1 MDVSSLPE
9 EAALGA
15 RFYDEG
21 KEGDALEILKKY
33 GANSLRIRLWN
44 DPYSED
50 GKPYSAG
57 TSDFTKLVAL
67 ASAGKKLGYS
77 YLLDLHYS
85 DFWAD
90 PGKQFP
96 PKEWAYAGADALEKH
111 VYDYTKD
118 VLLKLKRLDL
128 LPEMV
133 QVGNEITNGLMWPHG
148 KWDNVD
154 NIARFISAGIRA
166 VREVSPDSRVM
177 LHLDCGGNN
186 ARCREWFDA
195 YVQRGEDFDVIGLS
209 YYPFWHGTIDDLTNN
224 MNDLSQRYQKD
235 VIVAEVSMGFT
246 MEDYADREKLAP
258 KERKGMATKPNL
270 AEAVSYDTG
279 RTGCIHAEGHGTHCA
294 GSGWQRKRL
303 LLLGAGMD
311 PGARLWL
318 GQRGV
323 PEVYS
328 GSRSRGKR
336 MGQSGTVR
344 L

>member
-1 MDVSSLPE
+1 MDKFIKGMDVSSLPE

-154 NIARFISAGIRA
+154 NIARFISAGTSRKSST
-166 VREVSPDSRVM
+166 RPMWSPPPAAA
-177 LHLDCGGNN
+177 
-186 ARCREWFDA
+186 AR
-195 YVQRGEDFDVIGLS
+195 
-209 YYPFWHGTIDDLTNN
+209 N
-224 MNDLSQRYQKD
+224 
-235 VIVAEVSMGFT
+235 
-246 MEDYADREKLAP
+246 
-258 KERKGMATKPNL
+258 
-270 AEAVSYDTG
+270 
-279 RTGCIHAEGHGTHCA
+279 GCP
-294 GSGWQRKRL
+294 RR
-303 LLLGAGMD
+303 
-311 PGARLWL
+311 
-318 GQRGV
+318 
-323 PEVYS
+323 
-328 GSRSRGKR
+328 
-336 MGQSGTVR
+336 
-344 L
+344 

>member
-9 EAALGA
+9 ETALGA

-50 GKPYSAG
+50 GKPYGAG

-96 PKEWAYAGADALEKH
+96 PKEWAYADADALEKH

-246 MEDYADREKLAP
+246 MEDYADREKLSP
-258 KERKGMATKPNL
+258 EQRKGIATKPHL
-270 AEAVSYDTG
+270 AEAVEYPMTP
-279 RTGCIHAEGHGTHCA
+279 EGKAA
-294 GSGWQRKRL
+294 G
-303 LLLGAGMD
+303 
-311 PGARLWL
+311 
-318 GQRGV
+318 
-323 PEVYS
+323 
-328 GSRSRGKR
+328 RGKNR
-336 MGQSGTVR
+336 QE
-344 L
+344 

>member
-1 MDVSSLPE
+1 MEEFIKGMDVSTLPE
-9 EAALGA
+9 EVALGA

-50 GKPYSAG
+50 GKPYGAG

-96 PKEWAYAGADALEKH
+96 PKEWAYADADALEKH

-195 YVQRGEDFDVIGLS
+195 YVQRGEDFDVIG
-209 YYPFWHGTIDDLTNN
+209 I
-224 MNDLSQRYQKD
+224 
-235 VIVAEVSMGFT
+235 I
-246 MEDYADREKLAP
+246 
-258 KERKGMATKPNL
+258 
-270 AEAVSYDTG
+270 
-279 RTGCIHAEGHGTHCA
+279 
-294 GSGWQRKRL
+294 
-303 LLLGAGMD
+303 
-311 PGARLWL
+311 
-318 GQRGV
+318 
-323 PEVYS
+323 
-328 GSRSRGKR
+328 
-336 MGQSGTVR
+336 
-344 L
+344 